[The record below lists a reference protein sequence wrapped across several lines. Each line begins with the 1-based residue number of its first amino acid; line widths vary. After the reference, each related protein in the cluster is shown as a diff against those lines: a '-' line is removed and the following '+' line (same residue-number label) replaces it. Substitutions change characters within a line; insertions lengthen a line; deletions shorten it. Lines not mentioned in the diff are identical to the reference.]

1 MQNKIVD
8 NVYFKIFRVVDDEV
22 VFDYGRGT
30 ATTNSNHTKLSYDY
44 DGSYFDFDMSLLEA
58 GYMYGIRFLTAID
71 GVVTE
76 QEEVFKFRVD

>member
-1 MQNKIVD
+1 
-8 NVYFKIFRVVDDEV
+8 
-22 VFDYGRGT
+22 
-30 ATTNSNHTKLSYDY
+30 LSV
-44 DGSYFDFDMSLLEA
+44 FDFDMSLLEA